1 MTEQEAMK
9 FADGVE
15 ESIRRASHGWGPDD
29 VDEATTI
36 IYSTLCTVFNLENAV
51 RASSPEA
58 TCDHLSALASR
69 LSREA
74 MMVREYKES
83 RWQDSYM
90 DYRNM
95 HW

>member
-1 MTEQEAMK
+1 MTELEAMK

-15 ESIRRASHGWGPDD
+15 ESIQCMVHVWGPDD

-58 TCDHLSALASR
+58 TCDHLSALTSQ
-69 LSREA
+69 LNREA
-74 MMVREYKES
+74 QMVREYKES
-83 RWQDSYM
+83 RWKDNYK
-90 DYRNM
+90 DYRDL